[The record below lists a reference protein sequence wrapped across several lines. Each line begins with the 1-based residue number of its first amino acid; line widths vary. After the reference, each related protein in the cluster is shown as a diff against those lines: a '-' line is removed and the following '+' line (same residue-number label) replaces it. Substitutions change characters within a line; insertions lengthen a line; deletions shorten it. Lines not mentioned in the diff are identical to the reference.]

1 MIRDVRLA
9 TGAFVLACSLALPP
23 IPQALLLAVVWL
35 LPYVAPTVFTPASYS
50 RRAVWTRFQPYSV
63 VFVFLSV
70 VIQGAFGPA
79 PRMEVPLPPLSP
91 DGMELGL
98 VTSLRAILLLN
109 GVLVVLLPLPALE
122 LAGLLSRLR
131 LPIGLP
137 IAVLL
142 SLHLIEELPRS
153 IRQARIAQL
162 SRGVDFS
169 GGYLKRIAALRYL
182 LTPLV
187 LRTLEGSLE
196 RATALQLRG
205 LTDPIRLDHPP
216 TLFPRIAVAL
226 FAIAALLLIVWILQ
240 WTGFLP
246 PII

>member
-9 TGAFVLACSLALPP
+9 TGAFVLACALALPP

-35 LPYVAPTVFTPASYS
+35 LPHLGPSVFTPASPS
-50 RRAVWTRFQPYSV
+50 RSTVWAKFQPYSV

-79 PRMEVPLPPLSP
+79 PRMEMPLPPLSP
-91 DGMELGL
+91 EGMEMGL
-98 VTSLRAILLLN
+98 VTSLRAILLLS
-109 GVLVVLLPLPALE
+109 GVLAVLLPLPPLE

-142 SLHLIEELPRS
+142 SLLLIEELPRT
-153 IRQARIAQL
+153 IRQTRVAQL
-162 SRGVDFS
+162 SRGLDLS
-169 GGYLKRIAALRYL
+169 GGLLKRIRALRSL

-187 LRTLEGSLE
+187 MRTLEGSLE

-205 LTDPIRLDHPP
+205 LTDPIRLEHPP
-216 TLFPRIAVAL
+216 TPLPRLAAVL
-226 FAIAALLLIVWILQ
+226 FALSVLLLIVWILQ
-240 WTGFLP
+240 WTGLLQ